1 MGDFRTKSEAME
13 FLQKIK
19 SSYTSALVVKEGI
32 NFPAVDK
39 EHNYVTDTVTVYRP
53 VANL

>member
-1 MGDFRTKSEAME
+1 MDVG
-13 FLQKIK
+13 L
-19 SSYTSALVVKEGI
+19 ALLKRRMVNTEVFSDYVKEGI
-32 NFPAVDK
+32 NFPAVNK